1 MFPAWAGGKNPGKIK
16 AAVNRQNMPFTAALN
31 SRRSQKMIG
40 WGYRGYCTEETA
52 CYGKADPFNSPF
64 GVWYMERYMIHDTS
78 NKLLPLCTGA
88 ALVIH

>member
-1 MFPAWAGGKNPGKIK
+1 
-16 AAVNRQNMPFTAALN
+16 
-31 SRRSQKMIG
+31 MIG